1 MTEPSDALVEGL
13 WARLRNVLIALD
25 RLDRLENA
33 SEFVGWVQAFQHDDP
48 QVEATAREWILR
60 TVRLASDPPN
70 YRVLRFLQISDG
82 MSIAQL
88 MQATGMA
95 RVELTE
101 RVKDLAQ
108 VGLVAQALDSDSVQG
123 TRAAEGLVAWIEALR
138 EQMVE
143 HIRAGLT
150 KDNPPP
156 RFETHRILSALK
168 EPHAPS
174 APESR

>member
-1 MTEPSDALVEGL
+1 MTESSDALVEGL

-33 SEFVGWVQAFQHDDP
+33 AEFVGWVEAFRHDDA

-60 TVRLASDPPN
+60 AVHLASDPLN
-70 YRVLRFLQISDG
+70 YRILRMLQVSDG
-82 MSIAQL
+82 LSMGQL
-88 MQATGMA
+88 MQATGMM

-108 VGLVAQALDSDSVQG
+108 VGLVAQALDSDSVQNM
-123 TRAAEGLVAWIEALR
+123 RAAEGLVAWIQTLS

-143 HIRAGLT
+143 HIHAGLT
-150 KDNPPP
+150 KDNPPA
-156 RFETHRILSALK
+156 RFDTHRILSALK
-168 EPHAPS
+168 EARAPS
-174 APESR
+174 DPESR

>member
-33 SEFVGWVQAFQHDDP
+33 TELVDWVKTFQHDDA
-48 QVEATAREWILR
+48 EIETTAREWILR
-60 TVRLASDPPN
+60 AVRLASDPLN
-70 YRVLRFLQISDG
+70 YRILRMLQVSDG
-82 MSIAQL
+82 LSIAQL

-101 RVKDLAQ
+101 RVKELAA

-123 TRAAEGLVAWIEALR
+123 TRAAEGLVAWVEALR
-138 EQMVE
+138 EQMVG
-143 HIRAGLT
+143 HLRAGLT

-156 RFETHRILSALK
+156 KLHRPELRIL
-168 EPHAPS
+168 
-174 APESR
+174 